1 MSTTAAA
8 MPLTGSG
15 SPSSPTFRSWRAE
28 YWAIRSS
35 VVAWRAM
42 SMVSTALSP
51 GFGSFF
57 HSWLVVF
64 PSWSFSMSREPLTP
78 WSCSSKANST
88 PSTPTVASM
97 G

>member
-1 MSTTAAA
+1 
-8 MPLTGSG
+8 
-15 SPSSPTFRSWRAE
+15 
-28 YWAIRSS
+28 
-35 VVAWRAM
+35 
-42 SMVSTALSP
+42 MVSTALSP